1 MGSDSA
7 DDVGRGRPRHE
18 SVGWNAFTT
27 LISGLLLGLGAGWA
41 LSRWTG
47 SDLMY
52 PVGLLGGVALG
63 MYAIW
68 AKYLRQ

>member
-7 DDVGRGRPRHE
+7 DEPGPGRPRPE
-18 SVGWNAFTT
+18 SIGWNAFTT
-27 LISGLLLGLGAGWA
+27 LISGLLLGLAAGWG

-52 PVGLLGGVALG
+52 PVGLLAGVALA